1 MCKNIKVINLNNKN
15 KIFKSYKECL
25 KNKKSTI
32 FVEYSGV
39 FTRYYFSSI
48 IFLFNLILS
57 ISFMEFKAS
66 IPNLFLILF

>member
-32 FVEYSGV
+32 FVEYSEL
-39 FTRYYFSSI
+39 Y
-48 IFLFNLILS
+48 
-57 ISFMEFKAS
+57 
-66 IPNLFLILF
+66 